1 MIAKIIKGT
10 NFSGVVNYML
20 SKRED
25 EAKVLQAIGV
35 RSSLPA
41 AGLLPLHGKS
51 AYDRH
56 FFHRASLQA
65 ACLLQEKTARAQ
77 TQRVHCPCHA
87 PASPDD
93 RHEAAAT
100 AALV

>member
-77 TQRVHCPCHA
+77 TLHVHCSYPTL
-87 PASPDD
+87 ASPDD
-93 RHEAAAT
+93 RHEVAAIP
-100 AALV
+100 ALV

>member
-35 RSSLPA
+35 RSSLPNDIA
-41 AGLLPLHGKS
+41 H
-51 AYDRH
+51 D
-56 FFHRASLQA
+56 FTLQA
-65 ACLLQEKTARAQ
+65 SMRPSVQKP
-77 TQRVHCPCHA
+77 VCHT
-87 PASPDD
+87 STLIH
-93 RHEAAAT
+93 RHMIPSD
-100 AALV
+100 

>member
-41 AGLLPLHGKS
+41 AGLLPLHEKS

-65 ACLLQEKTARAQ
+65 ACLQQEKTARAQ
-77 TQRVHCPCHA
+77 TLHVHCSYPTL
-87 PASPDD
+87 ASPDD
-93 RHEAAAT
+93 RHEAAAIP
-100 AALV
+100 ALV